1 MNQMV
6 LCQFPKDFCK
16 LDYSRPPF
24 FSFRLFDRV
33 LMQLIVNKITNEWI
47 QTVVSGVRSN
57 RSTNCATTTAQRR
70 LPTNVSPMPKAR
82 IPAMTNLKR
91 CTIN

>member
-1 MNQMV
+1 MNGFKLWFLVSEATALPTAPQ
-6 LCQFPKDFCK
+6 LLPKD
-16 LDYSRPPF
+16 
-24 FSFRLFDRV
+24 
-33 LMQLIVNKITNEWI
+33 
-47 QTVVSGVRSN
+47 G
-57 RSTNCATTTAQRR
+57 